1 MVSGNGLLLM
11 FNTFPWLERNYLL
24 ATRGE
29 SFLSPKK
36 NVAAADDFDHAAQFR
51 EDDFIRLSTGC
62 GSRG

>member
-1 MVSGNGLLLM
+1 M